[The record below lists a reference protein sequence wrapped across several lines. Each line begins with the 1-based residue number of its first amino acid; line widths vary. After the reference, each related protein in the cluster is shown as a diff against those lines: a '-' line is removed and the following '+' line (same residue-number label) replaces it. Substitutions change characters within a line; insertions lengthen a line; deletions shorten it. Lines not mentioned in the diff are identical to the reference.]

1 MKTYVRLRQYTAEF
15 FLESEKFQTKVLKLI
30 KTHIIYAVKFFL
42 ISCLLRDKME
52 KYGTEREAT
61 DCVRERMLL
70 FLISCLLRDKMEK
83 YGTEREAT
91 DCVRE
96 RMRLACRIMKAT
108 GTQSQCVILM
118 VLSQK

>member
-61 DCVRERMLL
+61 DCVRERM
-70 FLISCLLRDKMEK
+70 
-83 YGTEREAT
+83 
-91 DCVRE
+91 
-96 RMRLACRIMKAT
+96 RLACRIMKAT